1 MSEVFLTSDTHW
13 GHVGVCKFVMA
24 DGTKCRPWDDPE
36 KMNEDM
42 IDMWNKTVG
51 PKDKVYHLGDVV
63 INRRFLSLLW
73 RLNGDQILIKGNHD
87 IFRLDEYL
95 PYYRDIRAYHYLD
108 KYMLTHMPIHEES
121 LGRYEGNIHGHL
133 HNNRVMKDG
142 KIDPRYLC
150 VSVEHTDYKPINFE
164 EVKRRFK
171 AQQEV
176 L

>member
-1 MSEVFLTSDTHW
+1 
-13 GHVGVCKFVMA
+13 MA
-24 DGTKCRPWDDPE
+24 DGTKCRPWIDPDQ
-36 KMNEDM
+36 MDEDM
-42 IDMWNKTVG
+42 VELWNSTVS

-63 INRRFLSLLW
+63 INRKALKLLH

-87 IFRLDEYL
+87 IFRLEEYL
-95 PYYRDIRAYHYLD
+95 PFFRDIRAYHMLD

-121 LGRYEGNIHGHL
+121 LGRYAGNIHGHL
-133 HNNRVMKDG
+133 HNNRVMRNG

-171 AQQEV
+171 DQQE
-176 L
+176 

>member
-1 MSEVFLTSDTHW
+1 MAEVFLTSDTHW

-63 INRRFLSLLW
+63 INRRFLSLLS
-73 RLNGDQILIKGNHD
+73 RLNGDQVLIKGNHD
-87 IFRLDEYL
+87 IFRLEEYL
-95 PYYRDIRAYHYLD
+95 PFYRDIRGYHMLD

-121 LGRYEGNIHGHL
+121 LGRYAGNIHGHL

-164 EVKRRFK
+164 EVKKRFRE
-171 AQQEV
+171 QQEV
-176 L
+176 R

>member
-1 MSEVFLTSDTHW
+1 MSEVFLTADSHW

-63 INRRFLSLLW
+63 INRRFLSVLS

-87 IFRLDEYL
+87 IFRLEEYL
-95 PYYRDIRAYHYLD
+95 PYYRDIRGYHMLD

-121 LGRYEGNIHGHL
+121 LGRYAGNIHGHL

-176 L
+176 R

>member
-1 MSEVFLTSDTHW
+1 MAEVFLTSDTHW

-63 INRRFLSLLW
+63 INRRFLSLLS
-73 RLNGDQILIKGNHD
+73 RLNGDQVLIKGNHD
-87 IFRLDEYL
+87 IFRLEEYL
-95 PYYRDIRAYHYLD
+95 PFYRDIRGYHMLD

-121 LGRYEGNIHGHL
+121 LGRYAGNIHGHL

-164 EVKRRFK
+164 EVKKRFRE
-171 AQQEV
+171 QQEV
-176 L
+176 

>member
-1 MSEVFLTSDTHW
+1 M
-13 GHVGVCKFVMA
+13 
-24 DGTKCRPWDDPE
+24 
-36 KMNEDM
+36 
-42 IDMWNKTVG
+42 
-51 PKDKVYHLGDVV
+51 GDVV
-63 INRRFLSLLW
+63 INRRFLSLLS

-121 LGRYEGNIHGHL
+121 LGRYAGNIHGHL

>member
-1 MSEVFLTSDTHW
+1 MAEVFLTSDTHW

-63 INRRFLSLLW
+63 INRRFLALLH
-73 RLNGDQILIKGNHD
+73 RLNGDQVLIKGNHD
-87 IFRLDEYL
+87 IFRLEEYL
-95 PYYRDIRAYHYLD
+95 PFYRDIRGYHMLD

-121 LGRYEGNIHGHL
+121 LGRYAGNIHGHL

-164 EVKRRFK
+164 EVKKRFRE
-171 AQQEV
+171 QQEV
-176 L
+176 R